1 MSAEGVAEEPDAKCS
16 QLSRKMDSSKLFFFE
31 GILCEWQLT
40 QHKLTV
46 YSKV

>member
-16 QLSRKMDSSKLFFFE
+16 QLSRKMDSSKLYFE

-40 QHKLTV
+40 QHKFTV